1 MKGTSFRED
10 WALSTISWYAV
21 FVWFGASLFSQVGYM
36 AINGVPYDAKLLL
49 AAAGPFAWVIIGL
62 EVIVWAIIAIFIT
75 GKVTNRL
82 NVNAHEMV
90 QSDVI
95 SPQT

>member
-1 MKGTSFRED
+1 
-10 WALSTISWYAV
+10 
-21 FVWFGASLFSQVGYM
+21 M

>member
-1 MKGTSFRED
+1 
-10 WALSTISWYAV
+10 
-21 FVWFGASLFSQVGYM
+21 M
-36 AINGVPYDAKLLL
+36 AINGAPYDANLLV
-49 AAAGPFAWVIIGL
+49 AAAGPFAWVLIGM

-82 NVNAHEMV
+82 NVKANEIV
-90 QSDVI
+90 PSDVF